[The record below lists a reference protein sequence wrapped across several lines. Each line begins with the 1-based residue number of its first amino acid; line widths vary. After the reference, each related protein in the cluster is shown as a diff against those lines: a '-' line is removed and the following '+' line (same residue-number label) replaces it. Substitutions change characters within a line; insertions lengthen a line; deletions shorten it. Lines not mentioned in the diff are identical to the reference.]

1 MFLSDCPY
9 YQSMTSNIEYIEF
22 QTAAQLIA
30 AIEKLAG
37 KAIRLDEVYVKD
49 LCGDELTEV
58 ALEQETLSDG
68 SVVFNLVL
76 SEATDRNS

>member
-1 MFLSDCPY
+1 
-9 YQSMTSNIEYIEF
+9 MTTTIEHIEF

-37 KAIRLDEVYVKD
+37 GVLRLDQIYVKD
-49 LCGDELTEV
+49 LTGEELSEV

-68 SVVFNLVL
+68 SIAFNLIL
-76 SEATDRNS
+76 SEALDPNS

>member
-1 MFLSDCPY
+1 MIIAS
-9 YQSMTSNIEYIEF
+9 IEF
-22 QTAAQLIA
+22 QTAAQFIA

-37 KAIRLDEVYVKD
+37 KQIRLDEIYLKD
-49 LCGDELTEV
+49 LTGAELTEV

-76 SEATDRNS
+76 SEALDPNS

>member
-1 MFLSDCPY
+1 MAS
-9 YQSMTSNIEYIEF
+9 TTIEHIEF

-37 KAIRLDEVYVKD
+37 SLRLDEVYVKD
-49 LCGDELTEV
+49 LVGDEITEV

-76 SEATDRNS
+76 SQALDQNS

>member
-1 MFLSDCPY
+1 
-9 YQSMTSNIEYIEF
+9 MTINVEHIEF

-30 AIEKLAG
+30 AIEKLAAG
-37 KAIRLDEVYVKD
+37 SLKLDEIYIKD
-49 LCGDELTEV
+49 LEGNELSEV

-76 SEATDRNS
+76 SEAMDPNS

>member
-1 MFLSDCPY
+1 
-9 YQSMTSNIEYIEF
+9 MTRSIEHIEF

-37 KAIRLDEVYVKD
+37 PVRLDEIYLKD
-49 LCGDELTEV
+49 IEGNELSEV
-58 ALEQETLSDG
+58 ALEQETLFDG

-76 SEATDRNS
+76 SEAMDPNS

>member
-1 MFLSDCPY
+1 
-9 YQSMTSNIEYIEF
+9 MTQTVEHIEF

-37 KAIRLDEVYVKD
+37 NLRLDEVYVKD
-49 LCGDELTEV
+49 LTGDDLTEV

-68 SVVFNLVL
+68 SVVFSLVL
-76 SEATDRNS
+76 SEALDPNS